1 MTVTKNIFYTPTRI
15 CSRNAFINFVI
26 GGRGAGKTFNCK
38 KFCIYE
44 YVKKH
49 RQFFYIRRYNT
60 ELEIAF
66 EGFFDQLQHEGFYR
80 DNVFKIQKVKKNLW
94 KFEMDGEVIGFACA
108 LTTSLIAKSASFP
121 DVYNLIFDEVL
132 LARGTSYH
140 YLKNEVVLFLELLES
155 IFRLRNGRCFLL
167 SNAVSVA
174 NPYFDYWHIKLNKD
188 KNFERY
194 QDGLICVEM
203 VENQDFVEVKRRSV
217 MGRLVAG
224 TRYGE
229 YAVENKMLQDT
240 GEFIAWKPSGSRIEG
255 TVVVNGKKLGLWAD
269 YRSGCL
275 YLCGVYNPNS
285 TNVIA
290 FSANDHNEDTVL
302 ALRSNPLFER
312 LKTAFQFG
320 CLFFENESVKKSV
333 LGFLFSNSSL

>member
-1 MTVTKNIFYTPTRI
+1 MTVVKSIFYNPSYV
-15 CSRNAFINFVI
+15 CSRNAFINFII
-26 GGRGAGKTFNCK
+26 GGRGVGKTMNCK
-38 KFCIYE
+38 RFCIDDFI
-44 YVKKH
+44 KNG

-66 EGFFDQLQHEGFYR
+66 EGFFEQLQHEGYYTDR
-80 DNVFKIQKVKKNLW
+80 EFKILKFKKNLW
-94 KFEMDGEVIGFACA
+94 KFTMDGDIIGFACA

-155 IFRLRNGRCFLL
+155 IFRLRGGRCFLL
-167 SNAVSVA
+167 ANAVSVA
-174 NPYFDYWHIKLNKD
+174 NPYFDYWNIKLKKD

-194 QDGLICVEM
+194 QDGLICVEL
-203 VENQDFVEVKRRSV
+203 VDNKDFTEIKRKSV
-217 MGRLVAG
+217 LGRLING

-229 YAVENKMLQDT
+229 YAIDNKMLQDS
-240 GEFIAWKPSGSRIEG
+240 GSFIAWKPSGSRIVG
-255 TVVVNGKKLGLWAD
+255 TVIVDGKKLGLWSD

-275 YLCGVYNPNS
+275 YICGVYNPNS
-285 TNVIA
+285 TDVIA
-290 FSANDHNEDTVL
+290 FSTSDHSEGTVL
-302 ALRSNPLFER
+302 AWHSNPLFEQ

-320 CLFFENESVKKSV
+320 CLYFENESVKKSV
-333 LGFLFSNSSL
+333 LQFVIGGVD